1 MGLRINSNIESMI
14 AHRNLLKND
23 RALSK
28 SLERLASGQKV
39 NRASDDPAALVISEH
54 MRTQVSGME
63 QAIKNNEVAISMV
76 QTAEASMNEIS
87 SLLIG
92 IRQRAISAANVG
104 ASDQSMA
111 DANQQEIENALA
123 SLDRIVSTTQ
133 FGKYKLLDGR
143 NDVRD
148 SDNPRGETLNADGT
162 PKEGLQFHVGPNAEH
177 QVGISIPNLSARKL
191 GVPVEL
197 EEGEVDS
204 KVIIQGEEGPE
215 EMEYTEWFNSNESE
229 FASLADINVAI
240 DPEQGSMDALKIIDK
255 AVTQVAVVRGELGA
269 FQRNTLESNLSSLQ
283 IAAEN
288 MTAAESTLRDSDM
301 AQELATFTRNQIM
314 SQSAT
319 AQLAQANAMPQN
331 VLRLLNT

>member
-1 MGLRINSNIESMI
+1 MIELF
-14 AHRNLLKND
+14 RPL
-23 RALSK
+23 
-28 SLERLASGQKV
+28 SLESTNFLTEGMMYVMV
-39 NRASDDPAALVISEH
+39 N
-54 MRTQVSGME
+54 
-63 QAIKNNEVAISMV
+63 
-76 QTAEASMNEIS
+76 
-87 SLLIG
+87 
-92 IRQRAISAANVG
+92 
-104 ASDQSMA
+104 
-111 DANQQEIENALA
+111 
-123 SLDRIVSTTQ
+123 
-133 FGKYKLLDGR
+133 
-143 NDVRD
+143 
-148 SDNPRGETLNADGT
+148 NPRGEALNADGT

-204 KVIIQGEEGPE
+204 KVIVQGEEGPE
-215 EMEYTEWFNSNESE
+215 EMNYTEWFESNESG
-229 FASLADINVAI
+229 FASLQDINVAI